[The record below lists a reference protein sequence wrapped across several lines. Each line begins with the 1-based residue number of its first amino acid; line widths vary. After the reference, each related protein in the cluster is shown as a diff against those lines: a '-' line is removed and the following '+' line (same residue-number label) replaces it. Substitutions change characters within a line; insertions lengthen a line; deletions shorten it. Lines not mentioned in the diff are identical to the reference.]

1 VDAYHRTFA
10 DLGETLRRIGEPD
23 LFGSRAAPEPELE
36 AARRRFH
43 CRRARARRREA
54 MAPYLRRPWLAWA
67 SDSDAARIVR
77 RFLVRHPEHDR
88 PGPGDDLLT
97 DRQAAARYHIE
108 EAENEARYGR
118 EWEA

>member
-1 VDAYHRTFA
+1 MGAYHRTFA
-10 DLGETLRRIGEPD
+10 DLGAFLGRIGQPD
-23 LFGSRAAPEPELE
+23 LFGGVPDSELE
-36 AARRRFH
+36 AVRHRFH
-43 CRRARARRREA
+43 CRRARQRRREA

-67 SDSDAARIVR
+67 ATGDAARIVR

-88 PGPGDDLLT
+88 PDPGDDLLT

-118 EWEA
+118 EGEW